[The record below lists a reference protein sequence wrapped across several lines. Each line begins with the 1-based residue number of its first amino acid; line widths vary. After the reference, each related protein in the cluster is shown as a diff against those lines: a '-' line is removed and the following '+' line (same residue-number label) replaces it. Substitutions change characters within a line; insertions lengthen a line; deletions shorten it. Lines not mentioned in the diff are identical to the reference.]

1 MKDLKKDVRRWRT
14 STLVAITVVLLV
26 ATLTLSRSL
35 LIFFG
40 TGKTWA
46 VLMPAAV
53 LVVSLAITVVLV
65 HEVIVRFMGRSR

>member
-46 VLMPAAV
+46 VLMPGAV